1 MTYISL
7 NRFFVFCFF
16 SLIYFGCNGE
26 NVKQVEIRQRFL
38 LTSSMINRHDWFWF
52 IFKRKKQVFSDTRRE
67 RLEGYNKSLVKVHSI
82 HIKISRRKKRSPPH
96 PQATATVVFSLL
108 VLVSLLYTQDCQGKW
123 DIGRVGCCVASK
135 RWGESL
141 LRFNKLKEEEEE
153 QEKNPEGGS

>member
-7 NRFFVFCFF
+7 NRFFFRLSISDATVKTLNKSKSDNDFCWLPQWSIVTTDFG
-16 SLIYFGCNGE
+16 LYFKE
-26 NVKQVEIRQRFL
+26 
-38 LTSSMINRHDWFWF
+38 
-52 IFKRKKQVFSDTRRE
+52 KKQVFSDTRRE

-82 HIKISRRKKRSPPH
+82 HIKISWRKKKPTTSAGDRNRRLLS
-96 PQATATVVFSLL
+96 FS
-108 VLVSLLYTQDCQGKW
+108 SCIFTTYIQDCQGKW

-141 LRFNKLKEEEEE
+141 LRFNKLKEEEE